1 MGKRKT
7 DWPTDHEIR
16 LRFILFAVIDAAS
29 VQGVPADL
37 LLAAH
42 KLLRDSPTDVQLRS
56 VLVEIL
62 DTEEMCGFRF
72 TPGSE
77 TEEFMRRLEKPVDQI

>member
-1 MGKRKT
+1 MGKLKT
-7 DWPTDHEIR
+7 DWPTDREIR

-29 VQGVPADL
+29 VQGVPAEL

-42 KLLRDSPTDVQLRS
+42 KLLRDSPTDAQLRN
-56 VLVEIL
+56 VLSEIL

-77 TEEFMRRLEKPVDQI
+77 TEEFMRTLEKPFDPF